1 MDNKILL
8 KTVEKLT
15 NDEIEGINDFLIS
28 NGKELMYTKD
38 RKVMLEQ
45 WLKIAKKN
53 EQFFNLLEDLFTRI
67 NGTVAAAALNQV
79 VNNHIV
85 YFAGAS
91 CSNKDL
97 QRGEYSMDQYVYSSV
112 IRMTNMY
119 NIYI

>member
-1 MDNKILL
+1 M
-8 KTVEKLT
+8 
-15 NDEIEGINDFLIS
+15 
-28 NGKELMYTKD
+28 
-38 RKVMLEQ
+38 
-45 WLKIAKKN
+45 KIAKKN

-91 CSNKDL
+91 CSNKGL
-97 QRGEYSMDQYVYSSV
+97 QRREYSMDQYIYSSV

-119 NIYI
+119 NIYIYMIVYGKYYYSS